1 MSFPSEMDEKHPLR
15 TLSVLIP
22 LYNEEEF
29 ILELLRRVISA
40 PLPEGFDREL
50 IVVDDCSGD
59 GSAELVE
66 SFIAAHSEVRIR
78 LLRHA
83 RNRGKGAAI
92 RTAIAAA
99 TGEFS
104 IVQDADLEYD
114 PNEYPRLMAPLV
126 SGQADAVFGSRFV
139 VAGERRVL
147 YFWHSLANQILTLI
161 GNIASDLNL
170 TDMETCYKLVRTSL
184 LKSIPLT
191 NDRFGM
197 EPELTIKLARRKAR
211 IYEVPISYHGRTY
224 EEGKKI
230 GLKDAFEA
238 LWVMFRARFTKHI
251 HTDAGHESLD
261 AVSAA
266 PKFNRWMADT
276 IRPWVGQRVLEIGAG
291 MGNMT
296 RQLCARR
303 KLYVATDLDEEHM
316 ATLSGN
322 FRHRPSL
329 RTARLDA
336 ENAGHFQPFA
346 GEMDT
351 VICLNV
357 LEHIKDDHGT
367 LQRIRTLLQPGGR
380 LILLV
385 PNDPRAYGSV
395 DEAIGHFRRYTK
407 ATLTAAVEGAGYQL
421 EEMLEFNRV
430 SMPGWRFTG
439 QVLKART
446 LSSSTLKIFDAFVW
460 LWRRIDKSLPWQ
472 PTSIIAI
479 ARNDQ

>member
-1 MSFPSEMDEKHPLR
+1 LFET
-15 TLSVLIP
+15 TLSILIP

-29 ILELLRRVISA
+29 ILELLRRVVSA
-40 PLPEGFDREL
+40 PLPPGFDREL
-50 IVVDDCSGD
+50 IVVDDCSKD
-59 GSAELVE
+59 GSAELVAG
-66 SFIAAHSEVRIR
+66 FIASHPEFRVQ
-78 LLRHA
+78 LLRHPK
-83 RNRGKGAAI
+83 NRGKGAAI

-114 PNEYPRLMAPLV
+114 PNEYPRLLAPLI

-184 LKSIPLT
+184 LKSIPLH
-191 NDRFGM
+191 NDRFAM

-238 LWVMFRARFTKHI
+238 LWVMFKARFTRHI

-261 AVSAA
+261 ALAAA

-303 KLYVATDLDEEHM
+303 KLYVATDLDPEHL
-316 ATLSGN
+316 ANLAGS
-322 FRHRPSL
+322 FRHRPTL
-329 RTARLDA
+329 RTSRLDA
-336 ENAGHFQPFA
+336 ENAAHYEPYA
-346 GEMDT
+346 GQMDT
-351 VICLNV
+351 VVCLNV
-357 LEHIKDDHGT
+357 LEHINDDFGT
-367 LQRIRTLLQPGGR
+367 LQRIQTLLEPGGY

-385 PNDPRAYGSV
+385 PNDPRAYGSI
-395 DEAIGHFRRYTK
+395 DKEIGHYRRYTM
-407 ATLTAAVEGAGYQL
+407 ATLTEVVLKAGFDL
-421 EEMLEFNRV
+421 ERMLEFNRV

-446 LSSSTLKIFDAFVW
+446 LSTGTLKIFDAFVW
-460 LWRRIDKSLPWQ
+460 LWRRIDASLPWQ

-479 ARNDQ
+479 CRKH